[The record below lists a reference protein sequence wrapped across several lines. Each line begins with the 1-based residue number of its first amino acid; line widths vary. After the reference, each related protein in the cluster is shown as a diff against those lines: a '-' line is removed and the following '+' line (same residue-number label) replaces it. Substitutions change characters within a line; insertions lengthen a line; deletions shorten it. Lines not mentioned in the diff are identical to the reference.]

1 MRSCLN
7 KNRVPEG
14 RYEYNPVLGAM
25 RFSCGIA
32 ILTIVLL
39 LGNSFAWT
47 PTVDNKS
54 LGQAA
59 LRSGEYAKAQEYF
72 VAALKDS
79 AAPEESRAGLLQ
91 TLRETG
97 AYEEAVK
104 RSEEFLSS
112 FDGSSLLHL
121 ERGRIAEILGDYANA
136 EKHYRRSLSLASTK
150 TPLRMDAAIELAG
163 LLDTTGRRGEAV
175 SLWDKLLD
183 EYRSGSVQGSRS
195 LGDIA
200 VAAWKSGY
208 VPQDA
213 VDIFM
218 DATDEKLG
226 GELSLEALSN
236 FGYLFLD
243 KYRPTEALGV
253 FRDCLKINK
262 AYPDALIGIALAKKY
277 DSDFEAETYARAA
290 LEINPNFVPALN
302 LLAELALDEEDRD
315 AAIGEINKALRV
327 NPVDLKSLSLK
338 AVYHYFH
345 SDNANFALTEKK
357 VLEINPSYGNFY
369 YILAESL
376 VSRRKYQGAVEFNR
390 KAVALDPELWAAYNS
405 LGMNLT
411 RIGEME
417 EGRKA
422 IEKAFKGDQSNVW
435 AYNSLN
441 LFDQLDT
448 FVQSRSENFKFLMAK
463 EDAPVLSSFAPAL
476 AEEAYS
482 KLTERYGFKPQGPLQ
497 LEIFPDHGG
506 FAVRTLGLP
515 GLGGALG
522 VCFGKVLAINSP
534 RVRDAG
540 DFNWG
545 STLWHEFT
553 HVITLQMSN
562 YNIPRWYSE
571 GLSVFEE
578 HRARPGWG
586 DKLTLAFVKAYKEGR
601 LLKASQL
608 NSGIMHPQTPEQ
620 IMFSYYQAGMFCEM
634 VEEKFGFDKIRQSLL
649 LFAEN
654 KSVDEVFR
662 RTLGLD
668 PAGIDA
674 EYAHYMDSRIKD
686 IASRLN
692 FQLVEKTQANIDKGV
707 LTQLLEKNP
716 DDFIANLQM
725 GALLRKEGDNA
736 NAETCLKK
744 AKHAFPQFAE
754 EGNPYQLLG
763 LMYLELNREN
773 DALSEFTAW
782 SRLDGDTAL
791 PLLKA
796 ADIYGKRK
804 DWDSV
809 AKMLALSIYVNPYE
823 QDIQKRLGDA
833 SMESGRWPEA
843 VTSYQALVGLNGTD
857 RAGAHYDLARALL
870 ASGNKQQAKR
880 EVLRSLEIAPT
891 YRNAQELL
899 LKLTGANQ

>member
-1 MRSCLN
+1 MRGS
-7 KNRVPEG
+7 
-14 RYEYNPVLGAM
+14 Y
-25 RFSCGIA
+25 GIP
-32 ILTIVLL
+32 LLIVLL
-39 LGNSFAWT
+39 LLANSFAWT
-47 PTVDNKS
+47 SAVDNKS

-59 LRSGEYAKAQEYF
+59 LRSGDYAKAQEYF
-72 VAALKDS
+72 EAALKDS

-91 TLRETG
+91 ALRESGSYT
-97 AYEEAVK
+97 EAAK
-104 RSEEFLSS
+104 HSEEFLSL
-112 FDGSSLLHL
+112 FDGSALLHL
-121 ERGRIAEILGDYANA
+121 ERGRIAEILGDYTNA

-150 TPLRMDAAIELAG
+150 MPVRMDATIGLAG
-163 LLDTTGRRGEAV
+163 LLDKTGRRGEAV
-175 SLWDKLLD
+175 TLWDKLLD
-183 EYRSGSVQGSRS
+183 EYRSGSVRGSKS

-200 VAAWKSGY
+200 VAAWNRGY
-208 VPQDA
+208 EPQDA
-213 VDIFM
+213 IDIFM

-226 GELSLEALSN
+226 GEVSLEALSN

-243 KYRPTEALGV
+243 KYRPAVALDV

-262 AYPDALIGIALAKKY
+262 SYPDALIGIALAKKY
-277 DSDFEAETYARAA
+277 DGNFEAEAYARAA
-290 LEINPNFVPALN
+290 LKINPNFVPALN
-302 LLAELALDEEDRD
+302 LLAEIALDEENQE
-315 AAIGEINKALRV
+315 AAIGEINKALKI
-327 NPVDLKSLSLK
+327 NPADLKSLSLK
-338 AVYHYFH
+338 AVCHYFH
-345 SDNANFALTEKK
+345 SDNANFALTEKR
-357 VLEINPSYGNFY
+357 VFEINPSYGNFY

-376 VSRRKYQGAVEFNR
+376 VSRRKYQEAVECNR

-411 RIGEME
+411 RIGELE

-422 IEKAFKGDQSNVW
+422 IEKAFNGDHSNVW
-435 AYNSLN
+435 AYNSLD
-441 LFDQLDT
+441 LFDQMDT

-463 EDAPVLSSFAPAL
+463 EDAPVLSSFAPIL

-482 KLTERYGFKPQGPLQ
+482 KLTARYGFKPKGPIQ
-497 LEIFPDHGG
+497 LEIFPDQGG

-515 GLGGALG
+515 GLEGALG

-562 YNIPRWYSE
+562 YNVPRWYSE

-586 DKLTLAFVKAYKEGR
+586 DKLTWAFIKAYKEGK

-634 VEEKFGFDKIRQSLL
+634 IEEKFGFDKIRQSLL

-654 KSVDEVFR
+654 KSPDEVFR

-668 PAGIDA
+668 QASMDG
-674 EYAHYMDSRIKD
+674 EYARYMDSRFKD
-686 IASRLN
+686 LASRLN
-692 FQLVEKTQANIDKGV
+692 FQPVEKKQGEIDKGA
-707 LTQLLEKNP
+707 LAQLLEKNP
-716 DDFIANLQM
+716 DDFFANLQM
-725 GALLRKEGDNA
+725 GALLRKNGNNA
-736 NAETCLKK
+736 DAETCLKK
-744 AKHAFPQFAE
+744 AQHAFPQYAE
-754 EGNPYQLLG
+754 PGNPYQLLG
-763 LMYLELNREN
+763 QMYLELNREN
-773 DALSEFTAW
+773 DALAEFAAW
-782 SRLDGDTAL
+782 SRLDGDSAL

-796 ADIYGKRK
+796 ADIYGKSK
-804 DWDSV
+804 AWDLV
-809 AKMLALSIYVNPYE
+809 AKMLALSIYINPYD

-843 VTSYQALVGLNGTD
+843 VASYQALVGLKGTD
-857 RAGAHYDLARALL
+857 PAAAHYNLARALL
-870 ASGNKQQAKR
+870 ASGQRQQAHQ
-880 EVLRSLEIAPT
+880 EVLKSLEIAPT
-891 YRNAQELL
+891 FREALELL
-899 LKLTGANQ
+899 LKLTGENP